1 MNDRFAHFIDLAEM
15 VKAKLRRAGSLYD
28 NGFSKGDID
37 VESFLQDAA
46 MLLCGAALV
55 LPYEESRRCLSLID
69 AIWVMYDALC
79 VDDSES

>member
-15 VKAKLRRAGSLYD
+15 VTVRLRRAGSLYD
-28 NGFSKGDID
+28 NGFSRWDTD
-37 VESFLQDAA
+37 VEAVLQDATT
-46 MLLCGAALV
+46 LLSGAALV
-55 LPYEESRRCLSLID
+55 LHYEESRRCLSLID